1 MISRAIALAVCGAA
15 LSACTGI
22 PSMPS
27 FNMPSLSMPSFNIPG
42 FNASG
47 TPVRVE
53 SIPAGAEASIGSGP
67 TCKTPCT
74 LSAPASSGTYNVTI
88 SLTGYQP
95 RTIPVRIATARES
108 WDSAD
113 AGQGTAA
120 ATTIDP
126 DPVVAELT
134 PAPGSG
140 AAAARKK
147 PPAASIKPAKKPV
160 AAAAAPAAP
169 APSAPPAPAAPPMP
183 TPSGFGPPPAQQP
196 GGFR

>member
-1 MISRAIALAVCGAA
+1 
-15 LSACTGI
+15 
-22 PSMPS
+22 MPS
-27 FNMPSLSMPSFNIPG
+27 FNMPSVSMPSFNIPG
-42 FNASG
+42 FNSSG

-53 SIPAGAEASIGSGP
+53 SIPAGAEASIGSGAP
-67 TCKTPCT
+67 CKTPCT
-74 LSAPASSGTYNVTI
+74 LSAPSSNGTFNVTV

-113 AGQGTAA
+113 AGIGSAST
-120 ATTIDP
+120 TTIDP

-140 AAAARKK
+140 APAAARKK

-169 APSAPPAPAAPPMP
+169 AAATRRTRRPHAKPPS
-183 TPSGFGPPPAQQP
+183 SGFGPCRATA
-196 GGFR
+196 GRVSVRRLSAFGAMREYRSTARLTAN

>member
-1 MISRAIALAVCGAA
+1 
-15 LSACTGI
+15 
-22 PSMPS
+22 
-27 FNMPSLSMPSFNIPG
+27 MPSFNIPG
-42 FNASG
+42 FNSSG

-53 SIPAGAEASIGSGP
+53 SIPAGAEASIGSGAP
-67 TCKTPCT
+67 CKTPCT
-74 LSAPASSGTYNVTI
+74 LSAPSSNGTFNVTV

-95 RTIPVRIATARES
+95 QTIPVRIATARES

-113 AGQGTAA
+113 AGIGSAST
-120 ATTIDP
+120 TTIDP

-140 AAAARKK
+140 APAAARKK

-169 APSAPPAPAAPPMP
+169 AAAPPAPAAPPMP
-183 TPSGFGPPPAQQP
+183 SAPPSGGFGPPPAQQP
-196 GGFR
+196 GVFR

>member
-1 MISRAIALAVCGAA
+1 
-15 LSACTGI
+15 
-22 PSMPS
+22 MPS
-27 FNMPSLSMPSFNIPG
+27 FNMPSVSMPSFNIPG
-42 FNASG
+42 FNSSG

-53 SIPAGAEASIGSGP
+53 SIPAGAEASIGSGAP
-67 TCKTPCT
+67 CKTPCT
-74 LSAPASSGTYNVTI
+74 LSAPSSNGTFNVTV

-113 AGQGTAA
+113 AGIGSAST
-120 ATTIDP
+120 TTIDP

-140 AAAARKK
+140 APAAARKK

-160 AAAAAPAAP
+160 GCGACGTSRRAARARRPADAVGAALRWIRSAARATAGRVP
-169 APSAPPAPAAPPMP
+169 VRQIKSLSLALCRKCRS
-183 TPSGFGPPPAQQP
+183 TPLA
-196 GGFR
+196 

>member
-1 MISRAIALAVCGAA
+1 
-15 LSACTGI
+15 
-22 PSMPS
+22 MPS

-42 FNASG
+42 FNSTG

-113 AGQGTAA
+113 AGQGSAA
-120 ATTIDP
+120 ATTTDP

-134 PAPGSG
+134 PAPGRG
-140 AAAARKK
+140 EPAARKK

-160 AAAAAPAAP
+160 AAAPAAP